1 MLVSDSDDMQRINFL
16 KDTIITP
23 SEVKWLSARSNP
35 ISVMI
40 LARTK
45 AHSALKW
52 TPLVDNG
59 DINIIDECSR
69 IAAIQAERER
79 TIVDCNQL
87 LMPKKQRGIVD
98 GEEFVSHGNRTFKLE
113 GLFDQNYII
122 FIKLVTFC
130 AIK

>member
-1 MLVSDSDDMQRINFL
+1 MVDSR
-16 KDTIITP
+16 
-23 SEVKWLSARSNP
+23 
-35 ISVMI
+35 
-40 LARTK
+40 
-45 AHSALKW
+45 
-52 TPLVDNG
+52 
-59 DINIIDECSR
+59 IDECSR
-69 IAAIQAERER
+69 NAAIQTERER
-79 TIVDCNQL
+79 TVVDCNQL